1 MGPNSNDECPYE
13 RKKKIDGIQEKRK
26 SHTKMQAEIEL
37 YSHKEHLK
45 SPGAGKDN
53 ENPF

>member
-26 SHTKMQAEIEL
+26 SHTKMQAETEL
-37 YSHKEHLK
+37 YSHK
-45 SPGAGKDN
+45 PRN
-53 ENPF
+53 T